1 MKTPHKHAD
10 LIKAY
15 ADGAEIQ
22 IHDGEGV
29 WTDVPMPVFNPMF
42 KYRIKPEPKVYSYPV
57 LKMPLS
63 GRVIIGV
70 SSLQTLETKTSY
82 KLEFDVLN
90 DVPSNPRFVK
100 V

>member
-22 IHDGEGV
+22 IQDGEGV

-42 KYRIKPEPKVYSYPV
+42 KYRIKPEPTRYSYPV
-57 LKMPLS
+57 LKMPS

-70 SSLQTLETKTSY
+70 SALQTLETKTSY
-82 KLEFDVLN
+82 KLEFDVLD